1 MKTIL
6 DIYNEFDKTYINTN
20 KVLSDS
26 NFLYQNGAQHG
37 GTVFSQDIYSYIIE
51 HCFMRIY
58 LAWENFLED
67 AFILFLCGSVDIKGN
82 NYNRFAEPKDEEH
95 AYNLLRG
102 TKQYPDWT
110 NLSNINTLSN
120 LFFENSGPF
129 NLLLS
134 NPVEFQHMKT
144 IRNRISH
151 ISKQS
156 IKAFDKFTNTQI
168 ATNKLTAADFLS
180 TLKDSHNTYYSYYTD
195 IIKSYVEA
203 ICNK

>member
-6 DIYNEFDKTYINTN
+6 DIYNEFNQTFLETN
-20 KVLSDS
+20 QVLADS
-26 NFLYQNGAQHG
+26 NFLYQNGAQHD
-37 GTVFSQDIYSYIIE
+37 GTVFSQKIYHQIIE
-51 HCFMRIY
+51 HSFMRVF

-67 AFILFLCGSVDIKGN
+67 AFISYLCNEEDLQGVK
-82 NYNRFAEPKDEEH
+82 YNRYAETVDEEH
-95 AYNLLRG
+95 AYGMLKG

-110 NLSNINTLSN
+110 NVNNINILSD

-129 NLLLS
+129 NLLLN
-134 NPVEFQHMKT
+134 NPVEFQHIKT

-156 IKAFDKFTNTQI
+156 IQAFNKFTNSQI
-168 ATNKLTAADFLS
+168 ATNNLTAAAFLS
-180 TLKDSHNTYYSYYTD
+180 TLKDSNITFYSFYTD

>member
-6 DIYNEFDKTYINTN
+6 DIYNEFNQTFLETN
-20 KVLSDS
+20 QVLADS
-26 NFLYQNGAQHG
+26 NFLYQNGAQHD
-37 GTVFSQDIYSYIIE
+37 GTVFSQKIYHQIIE
-51 HCFMRIY
+51 HCFMRVF

-67 AFILFLCGSVDIKGN
+67 AFISYLCNEEDLQGVK
-82 NYNRFAEPKDEEH
+82 YNRYAEPVDEEH
-95 AYNLLRG
+95 AYGMLKG

-110 NLSNINTLSN
+110 NVNNINILSD

-156 IKAFDKFTNTQI
+156 IQAFNKFTNSQI
-168 ATNKLTAADFLS
+168 ATNNLTAAAFLS
-180 TLKDSHNTYYSYYTD
+180 TLKDSNITFYSFYTD
-195 IIKSYVEA
+195 IIKSYVDA

>member
-6 DIYNEFDKTYINTN
+6 DIYNEFNQTFIETN
-20 KVLSDS
+20 QILADS
-26 NFLYQNGAQHG
+26 NFLYQNGAQHD
-37 GTVFSQDIYSYIIE
+37 GTVFSQKIYHQIIE
-51 HCFMRIY
+51 HCFMRVF
-58 LAWENFLED
+58 LAWEIFLED
-67 AFILFLCGSVDIKGN
+67 AFISYLCNEEDLQGVK
-82 NYNRFAEPKDEEH
+82 YNRYAEPVDEEH
-95 AYNLLRG
+95 AYGMLKG

-110 NLSNINTLSN
+110 NVNNINILSD

-156 IKAFDKFTNTQI
+156 IQAFNKFTNSQI
-168 ATNKLTAADFLS
+168 ATNNLTAAAFLS
-180 TLKDSHNTYYSYYTD
+180 TIKDSNITFYSFYTD
-195 IIKSYVEA
+195 IIKSYVDA

>member
-6 DIYNEFDKTYINTN
+6 DIYNEFNQTFIETN
-20 KVLSDS
+20 QVLADS
-26 NFLYQNGAQHG
+26 NFLYQNGAQHE
-37 GTVFSQDIYSYIIE
+37 GTVFSQKIYNQIIE
-51 HCFMRIY
+51 HCFMRVF

-67 AFILFLCGSVDIKGN
+67 AFVSYLCNEEDLQGVH
-82 NYNRFAEPKDEEH
+82 YNRYAEPVDEEH
-95 AYNLLRG
+95 AYGMLKG

-110 NLSNINTLSN
+110 NVNNVNILSD
-120 LFFENSGPF
+120 LFFEKSGPF

-156 IKAFDKFTNTQI
+156 IHAFNKFTSSQI
-168 ATNKLTAADFLS
+168 AKSNLTAAIF
-180 TLKDSHNTYYSYYTD
+180 
-195 IIKSYVEA
+195 
-203 ICNK
+203 CQQ

>member
-6 DIYNEFDKTYINTN
+6 EVYNDFFQTFNETN
-20 KVLSDS
+20 QILFDS
-26 NFLYQNGAQHG
+26 NFLYQNGVQHE
-37 GTVFSQDIYSYIIE
+37 GTVFGEAMHNQIIE
-51 HCFMRIY
+51 HCFMRIF

-67 AFILFLCGSVDIKGN
+67 AFISYMCDETDLKGQK
-82 NYNRFAEPKDEEH
+82 YNRYALPTDSEH
-95 AYNLLRG
+95 AYKLIKG

-110 NLSNINTLSN
+110 SIDNINIVSN

-129 NLLLS
+129 TLLLN
-134 NPVEFQHMKT
+134 NPVEFQQMKT

-156 IKAFDKFTNTQI
+156 IDKF
-168 ATNKLTAADFLS
+168 NKLTSSQIARSNITAAEFLITIKEHS
-180 TLKDSHNTYYSYYTD
+180 ITFYTYYTD
-195 IIKSYVEA
+195 IIKSYVDA

>member
-1 MKTIL
+1 MR
-6 DIYNEFDKTYINTN
+6 
-20 KVLSDS
+20 
-26 NFLYQNGAQHG
+26 
-37 GTVFSQDIYSYIIE
+37 VF
-51 HCFMRIY
+51 

-67 AFILFLCGSVDIKGN
+67 AFISYLCNEEDLQGVK
-82 NYNRFAEPKDEEH
+82 YNRYAEPVDEEH
-95 AYNLLRG
+95 AYGMLKG

-110 NLSNINTLSN
+110 NVNNINILSD

-156 IKAFDKFTNTQI
+156 IQAFNKFTNSQI
-168 ATNKLTAADFLS
+168 ATNNLTAAAFLS
-180 TLKDSHNTYYSYYTD
+180 TLKDSNITFYSFYTD
-195 IIKSYVEA
+195 IIKSYVDA

>member
-6 DIYNEFDKTYINTN
+6 DIYNEFNQTFLETN
-20 KVLSDS
+20 QVLADS
-26 NFLYQNGAQHG
+26 NFLYQNGAQHD
-37 GTVFSQDIYSYIIE
+37 GTVFSQKIYHQIIE
-51 HCFMRIY
+51 HCFMRVF

-67 AFILFLCGSVDIKGN
+67 AFISYLCNEEDLQGVK
-82 NYNRFAEPKDEEH
+82 YNRYAEPVDEEH
-95 AYNLLRG
+95 AYGMLKG

-110 NLSNINTLSN
+110 NVNNINILSD

-156 IKAFDKFTNTQI
+156 IQAFNKFTNSQI
-168 ATNKLTAADFLS
+168 ATNNLTAAAFLS
-180 TLKDSHNTYYSYYTD
+180 TLKDGSITFYSFYTD
-195 IIKSYVEA
+195 IIKSYVDA

>member
-6 DIYNEFDKTYINTN
+6 DIYNEFNRTYTNTN

-26 NFLYQNGAQHG
+26 NFLYQNRAQHDD
-37 GTVFSQDIYSYIIE
+37 TVFSQDIYSHIIE
-51 HCFMRIY
+51 HCFMRIF

-67 AFILFLCGSVDIKGN
+67 AFILYLCDSEDIKGN
-82 NYNRFAEPKDEEH
+82 KYKRFAAPNDEEH
-95 AYNLLRG
+95 AYDLLKG

-110 NLSNINTLSN
+110 NLNNINTLSN

-156 IKAFDKFTNTQI
+156 IKVFNKFTNTQI
-168 ATNKLTAADFLS
+168 ATNNLTAADFLS
-180 TLKDSHNTYYSYYTD
+180 TLKDGNGTYYTYYTN